1 MQAGS
6 YKIQG
11 SNWWFKYREWVFEGG
26 VKKRKDR
33 YEKLCEVGRG
43 TEPKEGYKMSAGG
56 SVATEFVPNSVKK
69 LANEYVSKVNTRDHK
84 PVSADG
90 LESILDKFLE
100 AGVGGR
106 GEKLRESTLREYK
119 DKMRVIRP
127 FLTDIEIGQVDTPYI
142 DRLLLE
148 VRDADEATD
157 RGRRAH
163 TFYRNLKNGF
173 LASAFKHALRMGLT
187 KYNPVRD
194 AATPEGRESD
204 THAYTL
210 EEFKT
215 IIKAL
220 DEEGPDKNHTVEAM
234 MFVAMFTGLR
244 ISEVQG
250 LKWEDWDQK
259 KQVLNVCRAV
269 DNDGNITEPKTKAS
283 KAPVPVV
290 GVVKK
295 KLAAH
300 LKRNTGNG
308 YIFHADNLPQ
318 TIVRPGN
325 LVRREITPVL
335 EKHKIAWHG
344 FHAFRR
350 GLETALV
357 GAETDPI
364 FAKIIMRHE
373 LDDVTIKHYLDRKS
387 TEVVE
392 RARKA
397 IEKVEKRYLALK

>member
-1 MQAGS
+1 MQTGS

-11 SNWWFKYREWVFEGG
+11 NNWWFKYREWVFESGE
-26 VKKRKDR
+26 KKRKDR
-33 YEKLCEVGRG
+33 YAKLCEVGRG
-43 TEPKEGYKMSAGG
+43 TEPKDGYQMSAGG
-56 SVATEFVPNSVKK
+56 SVGADFVPNSVKK

-84 PVSADG
+84 PVSADS
-90 LESILDKFLE
+90 LESVLDKFLE

-106 GEKLRESTLREYK
+106 GKKLRESTLCEYK

-127 FLTDIEIGQVDTPYI
+127 FLSEIEIGQVDTPYI

-173 LASAFKHALRMGLT
+173 LASTFKYAIRMGLT

-194 AATPEGRESD
+194 AAIPEGNEAD

-220 DEEGPDKNHTVEAM
+220 DKEGPDKNHTVEAM

-244 ISEVQG
+244 ISEVRG
-250 LKWEDWDQK
+250 LRWEDWDRE
-259 KQVLNVCRAV
+259 KQILNVRRAV
-269 DNDGNITEPKTKAS
+269 DINGNITEPKTKAS

-290 GVVKK
+290 GVVRK
-295 KLAAH
+295 KLEAH
-300 LKRNTGNG
+300 VKRNTGDG
-308 YIFHADNLPQ
+308 YIFHADDLPQ
-318 TIVRPGN
+318 TLIRPGN
-325 LVRREITPVL
+325 LVRRSIFPVL
-335 EKHKIAWHG
+335 KKNKIEWHG

-387 TEVVE
+387 AEVVE

-397 IEKVEKRYLALK
+397 IEKVEKKYLAL